1 MVPLV
6 VPSASGVSALEDLAK
21 VPWRTL
27 GNAYSGAEPGT
38 YAKYLVPLDDAAAI
52 LRAFAE
58 PDEDSQ
64 DEAFHGVMGTLHHQ
78 GDLYEATAYAV
89 PFLCALAA
97 DPPFRS
103 EPRLLCGLITIAEC
117 TTYEK
122 NAAVAPAV
130 LKAFE
135 ASAGHIE
142 RIAAR
147 PGRPTVRRLL
157 VDLAHGRPWSA
168 VDEHELDDLDG

>member
-6 VPSASGVSALEDLAK
+6 VPSASGVTALVDLDG
-21 VPWRTL
+21 VPWRSL
-27 GNAYSGAEPGT
+27 ANAYSGVEPGT
-38 YAKYLVPLDDAAAI
+38 YANYLVPPDDAAAI

-64 DEAFHGVMGTLHHQ
+64 YEAFHGVLATLHHQ

-97 DPPFRS
+97 DPPFTS

-135 ASAGHIE
+135 VSVRHVE

-157 VDLAHGRPWSA
+157 VDLAHGGAWSA
-168 VDEHELDDLDG
+168 VDEHELDDLYD